1 MEFEIGQIF
10 EGEYPPE
17 AAFWCN
23 DCGDRYIKEVE
34 ATLDGVPR
42 FQIVKVLDLTDEEI
56 AASTPLRISL
66 GGFFCACVLEVS
78 SETQGMREVTCH
90 TEI

>member
-1 MEFEIGQIF
+1 MRRRVEDAPLLGPGWAFDWRGRRLCLRGLFLRTAGFSLFFEL
-10 EGEYPPE
+10 
-17 AAFWCN
+17 
-23 DCGDRYIKEVE
+23 R
-34 ATLDGVPR
+34 VP
-42 FQIVKVLDLTDEEI
+42 KPT
-56 AASTPLRISL
+56 STPLRISL